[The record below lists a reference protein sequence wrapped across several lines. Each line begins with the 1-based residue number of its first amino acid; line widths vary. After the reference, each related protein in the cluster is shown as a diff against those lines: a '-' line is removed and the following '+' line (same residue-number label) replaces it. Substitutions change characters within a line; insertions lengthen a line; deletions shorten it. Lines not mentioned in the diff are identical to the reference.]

1 MSVAHILD
9 EKGRE
14 TVTITADHTMAQAV
28 DTLSHHRIGALVVV
42 GAGGE
47 VEGIFSERDVV
58 KALAER
64 GVAAL
69 GDPISQRMTRSVATC
84 ASSAGI
90 PEVMGMMTDG
100 KFRHVPVVENGR
112 LSGMVSIGDVVKYRL
127 AEMEAEHKALRDY
140 IATA

>member
-1 MSVAHILD
+1 MSVAHILAD
-9 EKGRE
+9 KGRD
-14 TVTITADHTMAQAV
+14 TVTMAADQTMAQAV
-28 DTLSHHRIGALVVV
+28 ETLSRHRIGAIVVV
-42 GAGGE
+42 GTGGE

-58 KALAER
+58 KALAAR
-64 GVAAL
+64 GAAAL
-69 GDPISQRMTRSVATC
+69 GDPISEQMTRSVATC

-100 KFRHVPVVENGR
+100 KFRHVPVVEGGR
-112 LSGMVSIGDVVKYRL
+112 LGGMVSIGDVVKYRL